1 MNARATPASIG
12 LVTAIA
18 LVVGNMIG
26 SGLFLLPASLA
37 PWGPAALLGWGV
49 SALGALALALV
60 FARLARRWPRS
71 GGPYAFARAAF
82 GDRIGFVVAWSYWV
96 SIWCATA
103 AIAIAFAGYAGALWP
118 EATSTPL
125 RAMLTALAALW
136 LCTLSN
142 ALGVRSAGT
151 VQVVTTLLKLLP
163 LVVLVVFAAPSVEA
177 FAWQPFNRS
186 GQGLWTV
193 VSATAAL
200 TLWSFLGIE
209 CATMIAGDVR
219 DPLRN
224 VPRATMIG
232 TTIAI
237 IVTIAAC
244 TVVAGIVPPEAL
256 ATSGA
261 PFAEAATRLWGTGFG
276 HVFAATAAVACFGAL
291 NGWVLM
297 QGQLPLAAA
306 RDRVFPL
313 PFARTDAQ
321 GTPLV
326 GLLVGSVLAS
336 LLVLANFRK
345 DLVGLFTF
353 SILLSTAA
361 TLVPFLVCSAAEL
374 RQLATV
380 DERGARRAHAPGSIG
395 AGAVAACAFAFSLF
409 ALAGTGTEALLWGV
423 VLVAAG
429 IPFYL
434 WARSSKL
441 TGVQHGINRDHTD
454 AP

>member
-18 LVVGNMIG
+18 LVIGNMIG

-60 FARLARRWPRS
+60 FARLARQWPRS

-82 GDRIGFVVAWSYWV
+82 GDRVGFVVAWSYWV
-96 SIWCATA
+96 SIWCANA
-103 AIAIAFAGYAGALWP
+103 AISIAFAGYAGALWP
-118 EATSTPL
+118 TATSTPL
-125 RAMLTALAALW
+125 HSALTALGALW
-136 LCTLSN
+136 LCTLTN
-142 ALGVRSAGT
+142 ALGVRSAGAM
-151 VQVVTTLLKLLP
+151 QVATTLLKLLP
-163 LVVLVVFAAPSVEA
+163 LAALIVFAAPSVES

-186 GQGLWTV
+186 GLGLWTV
-193 VSATAAL
+193 ASTTAAL

-209 CATMIAGDVR
+209 SATVLAQDVR

-232 TTIAI
+232 AALAI
-237 IVTIAAC
+237 VVTIAAC
-244 TVVAGIVPPEAL
+244 TIVAGIVPPAAL

-261 PFAEAATRLWGTGFG
+261 PFADAATRIWGPGSG
-276 HVFAATAAVACFGAL
+276 YVFAATAAVACFGAL

-306 RDRVFPL
+306 RDGVFPAS
-313 PFARTDAQ
+313 FARTDAR
-321 GTPLV
+321 GTPLP
-326 GLLVGSVLAS
+326 GLLVGSTLAS
-336 LLVLANFRK
+336 LLVLANYRK

-361 TLVPFLVCSAAEL
+361 TLLPYAVCSAAEL
-374 RQLATV
+374 RRLARV
-380 DERGARRAHAPGSIG
+380 DEPGAARAAT
-395 AGAVAACAFAFSLF
+395 AGVIAVAAFAFSLF
-409 ALAGTGTEALLWGV
+409 ALAGTGTESLLWGV
-423 VLVAAG
+423 VLVGAG
-429 IPFYL
+429 IPLYL
-434 WARSSKL
+434 WARVSRSGK
-441 TGVQHGINRDHTD
+441 V
-454 AP
+454 